1 MKPFIISKL
10 WIVLLSLGGTL
21 LLSPQ
26 SEIAPDHF
34 DGTDSWAA
42 AAAAKVPASQNKSH
56 AALATLQARNNGS
69 ATPKLET
76 VAAHEVTAPR
86 RSNATANKKR
96 KPATKVQQVTR
107 SSSLYFSIDPAPR
120 RVTQKVMLTKYFF
133 AFSFWRWLEP
143 RASAPRYYAHHSQ

>member
-1 MKPFIISKL
+1 MKPLSFCKL
-10 WIVLLSLGGTL
+10 PMLLLTLGGGL
-21 LLSPQ
+21 LLVPQARAQ

-34 DGTDSWAA
+34 DGADSWAA

-96 KPATKVQQVTR
+96 KPATK
-107 SSSLYFSIDPAPR
+107 SN
-120 RVTQKVMLTKYFF
+120 K
-133 AFSFWRWLEP
+133 
-143 RASAPRYYAHHSQ
+143 